1 MLLIL
6 SACIA
11 SAALLVQYATSA
23 LAGWRLLR
31 PHRVA
36 PMGPLPFVS
45 LVRPLCGLEVFSVE
59 TLASS
64 FALSYPRHEVIFCVA
79 DDQDP
84 IVTLVRAA
92 MAQHPHVR
100 ASLLIGRETASGNP
114 KLDNLAKGFRAAASE
129 IVVFTDSNLL
139 VPADY
144 LEQVVASWA
153 PGIGLVSAP
162 PFGSR
167 PEGFWGEMECAILN
181 THAARWQYAVD
192 ALGFGFAQGKTLAFR
207 KSDLDHGGFVALGAE
222 PAEDA
227 AATKFIRARGQRV
240 GLLAPAFAQ
249 PIGFRRARDV
259 WSRHLRWS
267 RLRRATFPHLFVPEC
282 LIGCGVPLA
291 ACMFAAQDLGFSP
304 AAGLAFSLVWF
315 IPEVVLALCAG
326 WPMSLRMACMLP
338 LRDGLLLLIWLATW
352 FGRGFVWR
360 GHDMRAVTPA
370 AAPQTREGAGLEP
383 QLK

>member
-1 MLLIL
+1 MLLIV
-6 SACIA
+6 SAGIA
-11 SAALLVQYATSA
+11 TAAILVQYTTSV
-23 LAGWRLLR
+23 LAGWRLTA
-31 PHRVA
+31 PCRVA
-36 PMGPLPFVS
+36 PLGQMPFVS
-45 LVRPLCGLEVFSVE
+45 LVRPLCGVEEFSVE
-59 TLASS
+59 TLARS
-64 FALSYPRHEVIFCVA
+64 FALSYPRYEVIFCVA

-84 IVTLVRAA
+84 IVPYVRAA
-92 MAQHPHVR
+92 MSCNPEIP

-114 KLDNLAKGFRAAASE
+114 KLDNLAKGFRAAAGE
-129 IVVFTDSNLL
+129 IIVFTDSNLL
-139 VPADY
+139 LPADY
-144 LEQVVASWA
+144 LEQVASSWR

-167 PEGFWGEMECAILN
+167 PRGFWGEMECAILN

-192 ALGFGFAQGKTLAFR
+192 AVGFGFAQGKTLAFR
-207 KSDLDHGGFVALGAE
+207 KNDLDHGGFSALGAE

-249 PIGFRRARDV
+249 PIGLRRARDV

-282 LIGCGVPLA
+282 LIGFVVPVA
-291 ACMFAAQDLGFSP
+291 ACVFAARELQLSP
-304 AAGLAFSLVWF
+304 LAAGLAFACAWF
-315 IPEVVLALCAG
+315 VPEVALAVRAG
-326 WPMSLRMACMLP
+326 WPMTLRMVLMLP

-360 GHDMRAVTPA
+360 GHDIRAV
-370 AAPQTREGAGLEP
+370 APQAREAVGVEP